1 MNIVK
6 NTLAVLVG
14 LTIGGLVNGAIISI
28 SSALIA
34 PPDGV
39 NVNTIEGLKAGIHLF
54 EPKHFLVPFI
64 AHAMGTFVGAIL
76 TTIIAV
82 THKLKFALAIG
93 IIFLMAG
100 IVNVMMLPAPVWFNI
115 SDLLLAYIP
124 TAFLAYKL
132 ANKNK

>member
-1 MNIVK
+1 MNILK

-14 LTIGGLVNGAIISI
+14 LTIGSLINGAIISI
-28 SSALIA
+28 SSTVIA
-34 PPDGV
+34 PPEGV
-39 NVNTIEGLKAGIHLF
+39 DVNTVEGLKAGIHLF

-93 IIFLMAG
+93 IIFLIAG
-100 IVNVMMLPAPVWFNI
+100 IVNVIMLPAPVWFNI

>member
-1 MNIVK
+1 MNILK

-14 LTIGGLVNGAIISI
+14 LTIGSLINGAIISI
-28 SSALIA
+28 SSIVIA
-34 PPDGV
+34 PPEGV
-39 NVNTIEGLKAGIHLF
+39 DVNTVEGLKAGIHLF

-93 IIFLMAG
+93 IIFLIAG
-100 IVNVMMLPAPVWFNI
+100 IVNVIMLPAPVWFNI

-132 ANKNK
+132 TNKNK

>member
-93 IIFLMAG
+93 FIFLMAG
-100 IVNVMMLPAPVWFNI
+100 IANVMMLPAPVWFNI

>member
-39 NVNTIEGLKAGIHLF
+39 NVNTIEGLKAGMHLF

-93 IIFLMAG
+93 FIFLMAG
-100 IVNVMMLPAPVWFNI
+100 IANVMMLPAPVWFNI

>member
-1 MNIVK
+1 MNILK

-14 LTIGGLVNGAIISI
+14 LTIGSLINGAIISI
-28 SSALIA
+28 SSTVIA
-34 PPDGV
+34 PPEGV
-39 NVNTIEGLKAGIHLF
+39 DVNTVEGLKAGIHLF

-93 IIFLMAG
+93 IIFLIAG
-100 IVNVMMLPAPVWFNI
+100 IVNVIMLPAPVWFNI

-132 ANKNK
+132 TNKNK

>member
-1 MNIVK
+1 MNILK

-14 LTIGGLVNGAIISI
+14 LTIGSLINGAIISI
-28 SSALIA
+28 SSAVIA

-39 NVNTIEGLKAGIHLF
+39 DVNSIEGLKAGIHLF

-76 TTIIAV
+76 TTIIAE

-100 IVNVMMLPAPVWFNI
+100 IVNVMILPAPVWFNI

-124 TAFLAYKL
+124 IAFLAYKL

>member
-1 MNIVK
+1 MNILK

-14 LTIGGLVNGAIISI
+14 LTIGSLINGAIISI
-28 SSALIA
+28 SSTVIA
-34 PPDGV
+34 PPKGV
-39 NVNTIEGLKAGIHLF
+39 DVNTVEGLKAGIHLF

-64 AHAMGTFVGAIL
+64 AHAMGTFVGSIL

-93 IIFLMAG
+93 FIFLMAG
-100 IVNVMMLPAPVWFNI
+100 IINVMILPAPVWFNI
-115 SDLLLAYIP
+115 SDLSLAYIP
-124 TAFLAYKL
+124 SAFLAYKL

>member
-1 MNIVK
+1 M
-6 NTLAVLVG
+6 
-14 LTIGGLVNGAIISI
+14 
-28 SSALIA
+28 
-34 PPDGV
+34 
-39 NVNTIEGLKAGIHLF
+39 HLF

-93 IIFLMAG
+93 FIFLIAG

-132 ANKNK
+132 TNKNK

>member
-1 MNIVK
+1 M
-6 NTLAVLVG
+6 
-14 LTIGGLVNGAIISI
+14 
-28 SSALIA
+28 
-34 PPDGV
+34 
-39 NVNTIEGLKAGIHLF
+39 HLF

>member
-1 MNIVK
+1 MNIIK

-28 SSALIA
+28 SSSIIA

-76 TTIIAV
+76 TTIISV

-93 IIFLMAG
+93 FIFLIAG

>member
-14 LTIGGLVNGAIISI
+14 LTIGGLLNGAIISI
-28 SSALIA
+28 SSSIIA

-76 TTIIAV
+76 TTIISV

-93 IIFLMAG
+93 FIFLIAG

-132 ANKNK
+132 ANKTK

>member
-1 MNIVK
+1 MNILK

-14 LTIGGLVNGAIISI
+14 LTIGSLINGAIISI
-28 SSALIA
+28 SSTVIA

-39 NVNTIEGLKAGIHLF
+39 DVNTVEGLKAGINLF

-64 AHAMGTFVGAIL
+64 AHAMGTFVGSIL

-100 IVNVMMLPAPVWFNI
+100 IVNVIMLPAPVWFNI

-132 ANKNK
+132 VNKNK

>member
-28 SSALIA
+28 SSSIIA

-76 TTIIAV
+76 TTIISV

-93 IIFLMAG
+93 FIFLIAG

>member
-93 IIFLMAG
+93 FIFLIAG

>member
-39 NVNTIEGLKAGIHLF
+39 NLNTIEGLKAGMHLF